1 MRGIILPPPRP
12 NGTFAFGS
20 VLGCEKIGT
29 PKEKLQKM
37 HIILAFQTTFK
48 KRIIV
53 VYFRVEPQGCCC
65 VWGRLGVSWVR
76 LDEERRAEEQREE
89 KRRKANKRGR
99 RREGSSREE
108 TG

>member
-1 MRGIILPPPRP
+1 M
-12 NGTFAFGS
+12 
-20 VLGCEKIGT
+20 
-29 PKEKLQKM
+29 QKM

-76 LDEERRAEEQREE
+76 LDEERRSEEQREE
-89 KRRKANKRGR
+89 KKKKGEQKRKTKRRVEQGRDGVRRGGR
-99 RREGSSREE
+99 KREE
-108 TG
+108 T